1 MAKDYKCHGEM
12 TRRGEFL
19 RWNVN
24 SAFGGLVGP
33 RTVWRW
39 VGSARLTEL
48 GVAPWM
54 GPGSIPLWLPPE
66 EYGGMLAHDP
76 APAADAGLVVRPL
89 SETAADTLA
98 WWHAEDGH
106 VTGLTPAEES
116 EVLARA

>member
-39 VGSARLTEL
+39 VGSAQK
-48 GVAPWM
+48 
-54 GPGSIPLWLPPE
+54 PGEPRSNT
-66 EYGGMLAHDP
+66 H
-76 APAADAGLVVRPL
+76 
-89 SETAADTLA
+89 SN
-98 WWHAEDGH
+98 
-106 VTGLTPAEES
+106 
-116 EVLARA
+116 